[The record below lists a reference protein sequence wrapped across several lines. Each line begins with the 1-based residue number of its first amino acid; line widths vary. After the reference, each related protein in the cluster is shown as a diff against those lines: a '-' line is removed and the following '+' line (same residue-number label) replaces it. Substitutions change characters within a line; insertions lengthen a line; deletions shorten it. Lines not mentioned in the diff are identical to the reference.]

1 MLYFKHKAIDQKVK
15 TIITRKMLFEIKI
28 KNILRRNLKRL
39 RMNRYCL
46 QYMPKASHIKSGN
59 TSMMFCG
66 FPRPTWF

>member
-15 TIITRKMLFEIKI
+15 TIITRKMLFEKKI
-28 KNILRRNLKRL
+28 KKISLEEL
-39 RMNRYCL
+39 RMNTYCL